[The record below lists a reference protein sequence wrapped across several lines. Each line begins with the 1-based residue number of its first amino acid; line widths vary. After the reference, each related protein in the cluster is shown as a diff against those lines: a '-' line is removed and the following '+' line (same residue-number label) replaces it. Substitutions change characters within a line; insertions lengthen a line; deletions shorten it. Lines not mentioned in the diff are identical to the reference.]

1 MVKNLRKIGNKYVW
15 EIESKNKY
23 PHLKILENWSNVAQP
38 ILRNGRTG
46 YLAPENLAG
55 EEEKEAWLAE

>member
-1 MVKNLRKIGNKYVW
+1 MKFAEEFSMPGTD
-15 EIESKNKY
+15 E
-23 PHLKILENWSNVAQP
+23 LKILENWSNVAQP